1 MTGWVPGA
9 GDKPFLY
16 SSPAILLAFSLPR
29 QPLRL
34 SATFGCSCAH
44 LDQTFRGYGL
54 HHSFISE
61 TFVRGKSNTT
71 MRRARLMMLAPV
83 CRMYIPDIRVG
94 VLINSP
100 FRSGRTSFQFCR
112 SRSLYGIRWNALRIK
127 PAQQTCRTQR
137 LMNVILWWRDTTRL
151 ESRILVVFVLHNQPH
166 GPHHEPPN
174 DRPRDGSSLME

>member
-100 FRSGRTSFQFCR
+100 FRSGRTSFQFFSESVVVWHSVEC
-112 SRSLYGIRWNALRIK
+112 SAD
-127 PAQQTCRTQR
+127 QTCATDLQDAASDECHFCGGAIQPGWKVESLSFLCYTTNLTDHTMSRRTTDPV
-137 LMNVILWWRDTTRL
+137 MD
-151 ESRILVVFVLHNQPH
+151 
-166 GPHHEPPN
+166 HH
-174 DRPRDGSSLME
+174 